1 MVFDDFVYSANIQC
15 VNNFP
20 LGKKGCPGEK
30 SLRVPERLYE
40 LKLFIDEPEGHKANG
55 NGYRVINESGTP
67 FYGNF

>member
-15 VNNFP
+15 VTNFP
-20 LGKKGCPGEK
+20 LGKKGCGGRNGLDGTASMK
-30 SLRVPERLYE
+30 
-40 LKLFIDEPEGHKANG
+40 LKLFVDEPEGHKANG

>member
-1 MVFDDFVYSANIQC
+1 MVFDDFVYSANIQY
-15 VNNFP
+15 VTNFP
-20 LGKKGCPGEK
+20 LGKKGCPGE
-30 SLRVPERLYE
+30 RVCGCRNGLYE